1 MLRMLS
7 IFNRKKDQ
15 KVEKTGK
22 ESHISSEELLNE
34 VGEQEAN
41 VEVETSLSIHPS
53 WNLSTEQQYVL
64 RFLNNE
70 LEPLKPNQISLSGIE
85 INNLKDGVEV
95 TAFVRNSLDKG
106 IKIGEVTLLLL
117 DSDKKV
123 IARHPFDMS
132 ELDEIPATSSRPW
145 AFRFPRSAFLQ
156 DSFERVGWTLAFEL
170 KPKHR
175 LDLHESWEK
184 ALPDVQKVK
193 LQEVFNNITPPKEGE
208 VNFMGFQA
216 GQNEKGDLSVSVF
229 IRNGAL
235 KDIRFEKLPLKVKD
249 ATGEVVATGG
259 FALED
264 FEVKANTTK
273 PWTFHFPAELVQKKD
288 PDLSR
293 WSVEVVQG

>member
-1 MLRMLS
+1 MLS

-15 KVEKTGK
+15 KVKKSGK

-34 VGEQEAN
+34 AGDNADSADID
-41 VEVETSLSIHPS
+41 VETILSLHPS
-53 WNLSTEQQYVL
+53 WNLTTEQQYVL

-70 LEPLKPNQISLSGIE
+70 LPPLKPNQISLSGIE
-85 INNLKDGVEV
+85 INNLSDGIEV

-106 IKIGEVTLLLL
+106 INIGEVSLLLL
-117 DSDKKV
+117 DEEKQV
-123 IARHPFDMS
+123 IARHQFDLN
-132 ELDEIPATSSRPW
+132 EVGEIPAKSSRPW
-145 AFRFPRSAFLQ
+145 AFQFPSSAFLQ
-156 DSFERVGWTLAFEL
+156 QSFSREGWTLAFEL
-170 KPKHR
+170 KAKHK

-184 ALPDVQKVK
+184 ALPEEQKMK
-193 LQEVFNNITPPKEGE
+193 LHELFDTITPPKEGE

-216 GQNEKGDLSVSVF
+216 SQNEQRDLSVSVF
-229 IRNGAL
+229 IRNGSK
-235 KDIRFEKLPLKVKD
+235 KDIRFEKLPLSVKD
-249 ATGEVVATGG
+249 ASGEVIATGG

-273 PWTFHFPAELVQKKD
+273 PWTFHFPASLVQKEE